1 MGAIHAEDEPRG
13 CDPEQHPWARWLLF
27 AASMLLLGAICTMD
41 SNTREYPEYLPDFWV
56 KLPAVEGL
64 DRASAGA
71 SRAPTFNIT
80 LRVDNWATGPWHF
93 RAKTN
98 GTGRVVV
105 AYQGV
110 PLAHADLP
118 EFTVPGGI
126 ISSVPIVATSE
137 GLGMPD
143 ELYDRMH
150 SQRRRK
156 ELVKLAVHVSLEGH
170 GVLLW
175 CTAILHGRPRGPFVC
190 PKLYGPTFSPKDPR
204 ERS

>member
-1 MGAIHAEDEPRG
+1 MGAIHAEDEPG
-13 CDPEQHPWARWLLF
+13 WLPLAAIVLLF
-27 AASMLLLGAICTMD
+27 GAFCTIV
-41 SNTREYPEYLPDFWV
+41 SYTTEYPEHLPEFWV

-80 LRVDNWATGPWHF
+80 LRVDSHGAPWRF
-93 RAKTN
+93 RAKAN

-118 EFTVPGGI
+118 EFTVSGDI
-126 ISSVPIVATSE
+126 IGSVPIVATSE

-143 ELYDRMH
+143 ELYDRMQ

-156 ELVKLAVHVSLEGH
+156 ERVKLAVHISLDGH

-175 CTAILHGRPRGPFVC
+175 CTAILHGQPRGPFVC
-190 PKLYGPTFSPKDPR
+190 PKLYGPTFSTTDPR
-204 ERS
+204 EWS

>member
-1 MGAIHAEDEPRG
+1 MGAIHTEHEPRG
-13 CDPEQHPWARWLLF
+13 CDPEKNPWARC
-27 AASMLLLGAICTMD
+27 MLLSAAILYMMFCVFVSYNMED
-41 SNTREYPEYLPDFWV
+41 PVYLPDFWV

-80 LRVDNWATGPWHF
+80 LRVDNWASAPWHF

-143 ELYDRMH
+143 ELYDRM
-150 SQRRRK
+150 
-156 ELVKLAVHVSLEGH
+156 
-170 GVLLW
+170 
-175 CTAILHGRPRGPFVC
+175 
-190 PKLYGPTFSPKDPR
+190 
-204 ERS
+204 

>member
-1 MGAIHAEDEPRG
+1 MGAIHEEDEPGG
-13 CDPEQHPWARWLLF
+13 CDMDKHPCA
-27 AASMLLLGAICTMD
+27 MCVLLLALFGALFTFT
-41 SNTREYPEYLPDFWV
+41 SYTVELPEYLPDFWV

-64 DRASAGA
+64 ERASTGA
-71 SRAPTFNIT
+71 SRAPTFSIT
-80 LRVDNWATGPWHF
+80 LRVANGASEPWHF
-93 RAKTN
+93 SANKN

-118 EFTVPGGI
+118 EFSVPGGI

-143 ELYDRMH
+143 ELYDRMQI
-150 SQRRRK
+150 QRRRK
-156 ELVKLAVHVSLEGH
+156 ERVKLAVHVTLD

-175 CTAILHGRPRGPFVC
+175 CTAILHGQPQGPFVC
-190 PKLYGPTFSPKDPR
+190 PKLYGPTFSRTDPKQLNYVL
-204 ERS
+204 

>member
-1 MGAIHAEDEPRG
+1 MDK
-13 CDPEQHPWARWLLF
+13 HPCAQC
-27 AASMLLLGAICTMD
+27 MLLLAILLFYGAFFMFL
-41 SNTREYPEYLPDFWV
+41 SYNMEQPKYLPDFWV

-64 DRASAGA
+64 DRASSTGA

-80 LRVDNWATGPWHF
+80 LRVDNGASRAPWHF
-93 RAKTN
+93 SANKMN

-118 EFTVPGGI
+118 EFTVPGAI

-143 ELYDRMH
+143 QLYDLMQT
-150 SQRRRK
+150 QRRRK
-156 ELVKLAVHVSLEGH
+156 ERVKLAVHVTLD

-175 CTAILHGRPRGPFVC
+175 CTAILHGQPQGPFVC
-190 PKLYGPTFSPKDPR
+190 PKLYGPTFSPTDPLQTKY
-204 ERS
+204 SYMF

>member
-1 MGAIHAEDEPRG
+1 MGAIHPEDEPRG
-13 CDPEQHPWARWLLF
+13 CDLEKHPWAQNVAGVAAILCILLF
-27 AASMLLLGAICTMD
+27 TVFVLY
-41 SNTREYPEYLPDFWV
+41 NTEYPEYLPEFWV

-64 DRASAGA
+64 DRASTGA

-80 LRVDNWATGPWHF
+80 LRVNGGPWHF

-110 PLAHADLP
+110 PLAHAHLP

-126 ISSVPIVATSE
+126 ISSVPIVATSD
-137 GLGMPD
+137 GLGVPD
-143 ELYDRMH
+143 ELYDRMQI
-150 SQRRRK
+150 QRRRK
-156 ELVKLAVHVSLEGH
+156 ERVKLAVHVTLD

-175 CTAILHGRPRGPFVC
+175 CTAILHGRPQGPFVC
-190 PKLYGPTFSPKDPR
+190 PKLYGPTFSPTDPR
-204 ERS
+204 QMNIVIV